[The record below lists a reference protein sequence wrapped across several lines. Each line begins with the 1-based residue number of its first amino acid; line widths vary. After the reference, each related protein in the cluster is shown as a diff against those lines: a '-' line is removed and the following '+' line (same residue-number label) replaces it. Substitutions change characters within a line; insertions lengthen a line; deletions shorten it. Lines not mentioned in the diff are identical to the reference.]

1 MALRKSVQV
10 EGLQVW
16 TIAQLG
22 AFYTEHR
29 SELQA
34 HAARLLKSNTK
45 AEEVVQDALIKVM
58 LAAPELSSEDHAL
71 SYLHRTIENL
81 CIDIFRLEGRRP
93 NLVVLDDATAEI
105 ESTWHENV
113 DHSEVIAAADD
124 AAIVRQALSLLSPAE
139 RAALVMWEMEGR
151 STKEIAQELGI
162 KETTVRH
169 TVSRAR
175 TSLRKIL
182 SELVIDESKGLTA
195 LDLLSTTYKKTSD
208 VVKKSSKAALSL
220 ILVFFA
226 FLGFNA
232 MPNHENLVSVDVV
245 NSSPMTSNSEI
256 SNPTNSNTLN
266 KPTPSTSVENKK
278 ATQLGSI
285 AAKPSVL
292 AFAGLD
298 KDGVPT
304 GFTVTDSSGNLGS
317 LYVTKSSPKS
327 TEDGITLSV
336 ISKTK
341 SGASNIFLSQD
352 ITIDG
357 NGTTYKTGI
366 SAGMKGSWVP
376 LNLSQSTVDIERL
389 ASGNYLVTATMMV
402 DSAVET
408 PITVPSSANGTDLIS
423 APKSVVTRLLLSVS
437 KTQVL
442 AQAVLVNESGKAGK
456 A

>member
-1 MALRKSVQV
+1 MAFGKSVQV

-16 TIAQLG
+16 TVAQLG

-29 SELQA
+29 SELHS
-34 HAARLLKSNTK
+34 HAARLLRSNAK
-45 AEEVVQDALIKVM
+45 AEEVIQDALIKVM
-58 LAAPELSSEDHAL
+58 LAAPELSSEEHAL

-93 NLVVLDDATAEI
+93 NLVALDDATTEI
-105 ESTWHENV
+105 ESTWQENL
-113 DHSEVIAAADD
+113 DHSEVVAAADD
-124 AAIVRQALSLLSPAE
+124 AAIVRQALSMLSPAE
-139 RAALVMWEMEGR
+139 RAALVLWEMEGR

-162 KETTVRH
+162 KESTVRH

-182 SELVIDESKGLTA
+182 SELIIDEARGLTA
-195 LDLLSTTYKKTSD
+195 IDLLSSTYKKASD
-208 VVKKSSKAALSL
+208 VAKKSSKVALSL

-232 MPNHENLVSVDVV
+232 MPNHEGFESVDLV
-245 NSSPMTSNSEI
+245 NSSLKTSTTETVKS
-256 SNPTNSNTLN
+256 TNSI
-266 KPTPSTSVENKK
+266 TPDQVIPSASVENKK
-278 ATQLGSI
+278 SNQLGSI
-285 AAKPSVL
+285 AAKPAAL
-292 AFAGLD
+292 IFAGLD

-304 GFTVTDSSGNLGS
+304 GFTIADSSGNLGS
-317 LYVTKSSPKS
+317 LYVTKSAPKS

-352 ITIDG
+352 ITVDG

-376 LNLSQSTVDIERL
+376 LNLSQTTVDIERL

-408 PITVPSSANGTDLIS
+408 PITVPSSTNGTDLIS
-423 APKSVVTRLLLSVS
+423 APKSVVTRLLLSAS